1 MAVATQAQPGL
12 FGYGDLAF
20 SAAIVAAVA
29 AFGAAPV
36 LAGDITAEWA
46 NVMPPAAPEL
56 KQVAVDPKTTA
67 PLVLDFGKSN
77 CGVRPHYLANVPNVE
92 KVIDEA
98 R

>member
-1 MAVATQAQPGL
+1 
-12 FGYGDLAF
+12 
-20 SAAIVAAVA
+20 
-29 AFGAAPV
+29 
-36 LAGDITAEWA
+36 
-46 NVMPPAAPEL
+46 MPPAAPEL